1 MEEYKMSFAMQVR
14 GELARLNAER
24 FCCRKAELAALLAL
38 NAALQ
43 ENEGQ
48 QWLVAEFENAAT
60 ARKAFLLIK
69 ELYTLPVSVSA
80 EKRKRFRKTRVYQ
93 VKSELDEACSNMLR
107 ELGLINAHGQFKPRI
122 RWKLLTRNCCKRAYL
137 RGVFLSRGFISR
149 PEGNYH
155 LEIVLHDQTMA
166 NEVQK
171 LMARLNLEAR
181 QTERKN
187 SLVLYIKDA
196 ESIVDFLA
204 TVGAS
209 KALLDFENVRI
220 LKSMRNNI
228 NRQVNFETA
237 NLVKT
242 VDASVRQIES
252 IKQIV
257 DSRGWEGIPPGLR
270 TLAQLRLEYPDSS
283 LKELGEM
290 MVPPLTKSGVA
301 HRMRKLEDLADRIML
316 GE

>member
-1 MEEYKMSFAMQVR
+1 MSFATQVR

-24 FCCRKAELAALLAL
+24 LCCRKAELAALLVL
-38 NAALQ
+38 NGSLQ
-43 ENEGQ
+43 EEEAKLK
-48 QWLVAEFENAAT
+48 LVAEFENAAT

-69 ELYTLPVSVSA
+69 DLYALSASVSSE
-80 EKRKRFRKTRVYQ
+80 EKRRFRKTRVYL
-93 VKSELDEACSNMLR
+93 VKSDLDEASSAMLR
-107 ELGLINAHGQFKPRI
+107 ELGLVNANGQFKPRI
-122 RWKLLTRNCCKRAYL
+122 KWKLLTRNCCKRAYL

-155 LEIVLHDQTMA
+155 LEIVLHDPTMA
-166 NEVQK
+166 DELQK
-171 LMARLNLEAR
+171 LMARLDLEAR

-187 SLVLYIKDA
+187 SQVLYIKEA
-196 ESIVDFLA
+196 ESIVDFLR

-220 LKSMRNNI
+220 LKSMRNNV
-228 NRQVNFETA
+228 NRQVNCETA

-242 VDASVRQIES
+242 VDASVRQIAS

-257 DSRGWEGIPPGLR
+257 DSHGWDGIPPGLR
-270 TLAQLRLEYPDSS
+270 NLAQLRLEFPDSS

-301 HRMRKLEDLADRIML
+301 HRMRKLEDLADQIIL

>member
-1 MEEYKMSFAMQVR
+1 MSFAMQVR
-14 GELARLNAER
+14 DELARLNAER
-24 FCCRKAELAALLAL
+24 FCCRKAELAALLVL
-38 NAALQ
+38 NASLQ
-43 ENEGQ
+43 ENNGQ
-48 QWLVAEFENAAT
+48 QILVAEFENAAT

-69 ELYTLPVSVSA
+69 ELYALPVSVSA
-80 EKRKRFRKTRVYQ
+80 EKKKRFRKTRVYL
-93 VKSELDEACSNMLR
+93 VKSKLDESCQAMLR
-107 ELGLINAHGQFKPRI
+107 ELGLINAHGQFRPGI
-122 RWKLLTRNCCKRAYL
+122 RWKLLNRNCCRRAYL
-137 RGVFLSRGFISR
+137 RGAFLSRGFISR

-155 LEIVLHDQTMA
+155 LEIVLHDQAMA
-166 NEVQK
+166 GEVQK

-181 QTERKN
+181 QTERKT
-187 SLVLYIKDA
+187 SQVLYIKDA
-196 ESIVDFLA
+196 ESIVDFLR

-220 LKSMRNNI
+220 LKSMRNNV

-242 VDASVRQIES
+242 VDASIRQIEA

-257 DSRGWEGIPPGLR
+257 DSHGWEGIPPGLR
-270 TLAQLRLEYPDSS
+270 TLAQLRLEFPDSS

-290 MVPPLTKSGVA
+290 MAPPLTKSGVA
-301 HRMRKLEDLADRIML
+301 HRMRKIEDLADQIML

>member
-1 MEEYKMSFAMQVR
+1 MSFAMQVR
-14 GELARLNAER
+14 GELARLDAER

-38 NAALQ
+38 NTFLQ
-43 ENEGQ
+43 ENEDQ
-48 QWLVAEFENAAT
+48 QWMVAEFENAAT
-60 ARKAFLLIK
+60 ARKAFMLIK
-69 ELYTLPVSVSA
+69 ELYELPVSVSG
-80 EKRKRFRKTRVYQ
+80 EKKKRFRKTRVYQ
-93 VKSELDEACSNMLR
+93 VKCVLDESCQNMLQ
-107 ELGLINAHGQFKPRI
+107 ELGLINAYGQFRPRI
-122 RWKLLTRNCCKRAYL
+122 RRKLLNRNCCRRAYL

-155 LEIVLHDQTMA
+155 LEIVLHDQDMA
-166 NEVQK
+166 DEIQK
-171 LMARLNLEAR
+171 LMARLDLEAR
-181 QTERKN
+181 LTERKN
-187 SLVLYIKDA
+187 SQVLYIKEA
-196 ESIVDFLA
+196 ESIVDFLR

-242 VDASVRQIES
+242 VDASIRQIEA

-257 DSRGWEGIPPGLR
+257 DTHGWEGIPPGLR
-270 TLAQLRLEYPDSS
+270 TLAQLRLEFPDSS

-290 MVPPLTKSGVA
+290 MTPPLTKSGVA
-301 HRMRKLEDLADRIML
+301 HRMRKLEEMADQVML